1 MQPTYVHLA
10 NRPIWPVILAGAIL
24 LLFMMGCAPKYRDYD
39 AFITEPR
46 PLVTSTEYRL
56 APPDVITIRSMRVRE
71 IHGQNERIRPDGKI
85 TLPLIGS
92 VFVAGMTPEE
102 VGELLTALA
111 QEFYEDADVN
121 VHVRVFASKQ
131 IFVFGEVG
139 SPGPYPYHGRNTILE
154 MMSHAQPTRLA
165 DPSRVQILRPSA
177 DGEVRRR
184 MTVNLDEMV
193 KRGDTSLDAVLEEGD
208 IIYVPPNPLAA
219 VGLGFQQLLLPL
231 QPAAATVKGPA
242 QIERSATGTASYGSQ
257 NTSGY

>member
-1 MQPTYVHLA
+1 MQPLLIHHESRLLWYAV
-10 NRPIWPVILAGAIL
+10 PAGLIVVL
-24 LLFMMGCAPKYRDYD
+24 LLAGCAPKYHDYE
-39 AFITEPR
+39 AFIIEPK
-46 PLVTSTEYRL
+46 PMVTSTEYRL

-71 IHGQNERIRPDGKI
+71 IHGQSERIRPDGKI

-92 VFVAGMTPEE
+92 VFIAGMTPEE
-102 VGELLTALA
+102 VGELLTARA
-111 QEFYEDADVN
+111 REFYEDADVN
-121 VHVRVFASKQ
+121 VHVTVFASKQ

-139 SPGPYPYHGRNTILE
+139 SPGPYPYHGRNTVLE
-154 MMSHAQPTRLA
+154 MMAYAQPTRLA

-184 MTVNLDEMV
+184 MTINLDEMV

-242 QIERSATGTASYGSQ
+242 QIEQSATGTASYGSQ
-257 NTSGY
+257 HGY